1 MHPTG
6 ALIYQPFLT
15 GAAGAPNVRGGVDI
29 SDARSGQLRV
39 RIFLPQQLMTNVDA
53 LHGDFLAIDE
63 NGQRLFAITSLDGS
77 PQNAALTIVQLAAV
91 PLALGSVSSHTISV
105 GGGTTLTIRG
115 SGFQAGIKVA
125 IGGKLTMTTLVDM
138 NTLTVVSPAVPT
150 GPQQLTLTNVN
161 GETVTVDA
169 VVIAN

>member
-15 GAAGAPNVRGGVDI
+15 GTAGAPNVRGGVDI
-29 SDARSGQLRV
+29 SDARSGQLRM
-39 RIFLPQQLMTNVDA
+39 RIFLPQQLMTDVDA
-53 LHGDFLAIDE
+53 LHGEFLTIDE
-63 NGQRLFAITSLDGS
+63 NGQRLFVITSLDGS
-77 PQNAALTIVQLAAV
+77 PQNAALTVVQLASV
-91 PLALGSVSSHTISV
+91 PLALGSVSSPTIPV

-125 IGGKLTMTTLVDM
+125 IGGKSATATLVDM
-138 NTLTVVSPAVPT
+138 NTLTLVSPAVSS

-161 GETVTVDA
+161 GETVTVDD